1 MLIQGSVNT
10 DRINILTE
18 RYNELINQGVDQSQ
32 ILVIL
37 LNSYKKEKFINSIKN
52 NDDFSKGNI
61 HTFFGLCYNAFLDNW
76 GHISA
81 LINNANPE
89 DIPNLCGLE
98 VSQYIFKQCIKEADF
113 SDYISK
119 VNLLHQLFRRYSLIV
134 NNGLTVSEIKE
145 RSLILNETF
154 ANEANKAIEEYKR
167 RTIQYKSFDYL
178 RQMAILPEIYK
189 KTDYFKN
196 IKYLIVDD
204 ADEMPYAFWQ
214 FIDGIINNLEKYYIG
229 YDKNGSTRCGYLCA
243 YKNGVEDFK
252 AKYKSEEII
261 LKEKSVYADLAD
273 EFSDCIKRGE
283 KYTFNNFNLSS
294 TVKRLDM
301 LKEVLLYVKTL
312 LNKGIKPDEISI
324 VTPIC
329 DEVLSSFLQESN
341 IKFTMLSG
349 SEKLVQNDIIAQI
362 LSILKLSYDIELK
375 DFELKSLFINLLN
388 ISYKNCYEIIKY
400 YEKNKTIKDVELKS
414 EKDNFALKKLLVI
427 INSLNIG
434 ELKISEKISVIHQ
447 NLIKEFNKIIDK
459 TKYDF
464 FIKEAQSFEY
474 AFVGENLG
482 KEFIIQIENSLISEN
497 PSEVISLNKDSIL
510 ISTPQK
516 IIDYSIKTKF
526 QLWLDISNSE
536 WLKEDTGTIYNAWVF
551 NRDFK
556 GSEYTSELNQILTR
570 DKTARIVRKLIN
582 LAQENITFYMSL
594 YDNSNNENFGG
605 LSEFIKREEKS
616 QKTFNIIPREDQKP
630 VLQYKKGKMGIMAVP
645 GAGKTTILLALIIK
659 LIKEG
664 TLPENIFVLTYM
676 ESAAKNFKERIK
688 SALPE
693 NPDLPNISTIH
704 GLALRIIKENANY
717 TKVGLDDNFE
727 ICDDITKEKIIKEL
741 FFKLKIDEDKF
752 DNYLKCISIVKLS
765 DNNAELYSKFKEIQD
780 FYNFFEE
787 YTKVLKTNNLI
798 DYDDMLSF
806 AVKILEKDKQ
816 ILNYYQSLC
825 HYVIED
831 EAQDSTDIQQKL
843 INLLS
848 GKHRNLVRCGDINQS
863 ITGTFTN
870 SNIES
875 FKAFLNKSQKVEMN
889 SSQRCAKAIYNL
901 ANKLISE
908 SQKDT
913 AKKLAFYPIQMVGTD
928 KNPASEKQPTFSTF
942 DTELE
947 EKMFILNEVKNIFQ
961 NNQKASISILLRLNR
976 QVNEYNEFFLSNGI
990 KTTIRTDSLSQ
1001 KKIYQII
1008 IAILK
1013 IIENPFDNKNII
1025 NLAEIY
1031 KTQEIYKISAQEI
1044 NIIKELKN
1052 PFISLSLD
1060 EIEEQGL
1067 SQLYWDID
1075 YWLNQATTSIEV
1087 LSLNI
1092 GSYYA
1097 KDSVEKSNTFMISTF
1112 IRRLKENN
1120 DDFATII
1127 RKIEYAANKPM
1138 SAYKFFEE
1146 DLQAE
1151 EKTINI
1157 MTMHKS
1163 KGDEFD
1169 YVFIP
1174 QLNEDNYPLKLENIK
1189 IKSGGHF
1196 VQTIKSNIENTKIK
1210 SVDELKEEQIFENLR
1225 LLYVGFTRAKN
1236 QLYLSSSVQN
1246 KRNKKIEISEFIQN
1260 IIK

>member
-10 DRINILTE
+10 DRTNILTK
-18 RYNELINQGVDQSQ
+18 RYNELINQGVEQFQ
-32 ILVIL
+32 ILVIV
-37 LNSYKKEKFINSIKN
+37 LNSYKKEKFLNAIKN
-52 NDDFSKGNI
+52 NDDLKEINV

-76 GHISA
+76 GHISK
-81 LINNANPE
+81 LINNFSVDE
-89 DIPNLCGLE
+89 KPNLCGLE

-134 NNGLTVSEIKE
+134 NNGLTASEIKE

-189 KTDYFKN
+189 NTDYFKN

-214 FIDGIINNLEKYYIG
+214 FVDGIINNLEKYYIG
-229 YDKNGSTRCGYLCA
+229 YDKDGSTRCGYLCA
-243 YKNGVEDFK
+243 YKNGVNDFK
-252 AKYKSEEII
+252 NKYKPEEII
-261 LKEKSVYADLAD
+261 LKDKSVYLDFADG
-273 EFSDCIKRGE
+273 FSEHIRRSE
-283 KYTFNNFNLSS
+283 KYRLNDFKIVSK
-294 TVKRLDM
+294 VKRLDM
-301 LKEVLLYVKTL
+301 LKDALSDIQALLK
-312 LNKGIKPDEISI
+312 KGIKPEDISI

-329 DEVLSSFLQESN
+329 DEVLSSFLEESN
-341 IKFTMLSG
+341 IKFTVLSG
-349 SEKLVQNDIIAQI
+349 SEKLIQNTTIEHI
-362 LSILKLSYDIELK
+362 LSILKLSYNVELK
-375 DFELKSLFINLLN
+375 DYELKSLFINLLN
-388 ISYKNCYEIIKY
+388 ISYKNCYEIIRH
-400 YEKNKTIKDVELKS
+400 YEQNKTIKEIELKS

-427 INSLNIG
+427 INSLNVG
-434 ELKISEKISVIHQ
+434 NLKISEKISVIHQ

-459 TKYDF
+459 TKFNF

-516 IIDYSIKTKF
+516 IIDYSIKTKY
-526 QLWLDISNSE
+526 QLWLDISNGE

-551 NRDFK
+551 NRDFNE
-556 GSEYTSELNQILTR
+556 SEFNSDLNALLTK
-570 DKTARIVRKLIN
+570 DKTARMVRKLIH
-582 LAQENITFYMSL
+582 LAGENISFYMSL

-605 LSEFIKREEKS
+605 LSDFIKKEETE
-616 QKTFNIIPREDQKP
+616 QKIFNIIPRKDQEP
-630 VLQYKKGKMGIMAVP
+630 VLNYKKGSMGIMAVP

-693 NPDLPNISTIH
+693 NIELPNISTIH
-704 GLALRIIKENANY
+704 GLALRIIKENSNY
-717 TKVGLDDNFE
+717 TKVGLDDKFE

-741 FFKLKIDEDKF
+741 FFKLKVEDDKF

-765 DNNAELYSKFKEIQD
+765 ENNTDLHSKFKEIQD
-780 FYNFFEE
+780 FYNFFDE

-806 AVKILEKDKQ
+806 AVKILERDKQ
-816 ILNYYQSLC
+816 VLKYYQNLC
-825 HYVIED
+825 QYVIED

-843 INLLS
+843 ISLLS
-848 GKHRNLVRCGDINQS
+848 GKYKNVVRCGDINQS
-863 ITGTFTN
+863 ITATFTN

-875 FKAFLNKSQKVEMN
+875 FKAFLNKSHKVEMN
-889 SSQRCAKAIYNL
+889 SSQRCSKPIYTL
-901 ANKLISE
+901 ANKLISTAIGLPDK
-908 SQKDT
+908 KD
-913 AKKLAFYPIQMVGTD
+913 AFYPIQMVGTD
-928 KNPASEKQPTFSTF
+928 KNPVSEKAPVFSTF
-942 DTELE
+942 ETELD
-947 EKMFILNEVKNIFQ
+947 EKLFILNEIKTIFE
-961 NNQKASISILLRLNR
+961 NNKKASIAVLLRLNR
-976 QVNEYNEFFLSNGI
+976 QVNEYNEFFLSNGL

-1008 IAILK
+1008 IAVLK

-1031 KTQEIYKISAQEI
+1031 KSQDLYEISAQEI
-1044 NIIKELKN
+1044 NIIKELKTA
-1052 PFISLSLD
+1052 FISLNLD
-1060 EIEEQGL
+1060 DIQEQGL
-1067 SQLYWDID
+1067 AQLYCDVD

-1087 LSLNI
+1087 LALSI

-1097 KDSVEKSNTFMISTF
+1097 KDSVEKSNTFMISSF
-1112 IRRLKENN
+1112 IKRLKENN
-1120 DDFATII
+1120 SNTSDII
-1127 RKIEYAANKPM
+1127 NKIEYAANKPM

-1146 DLQAE
+1146 EIQE
-1151 EKTINI
+1151 EERTINI

-1174 QLNEDNYPLKLENIK
+1174 QLNEENYPLNLENIK

-1196 VQTIKSNIENTKIK
+1196 VQTIKSNIENTVIK
-1210 SVDELKEEQIFENLR
+1210 TVDKLKEEQIFENLR

-1236 QLYLSSSVQN
+1236 QLFLSTSKQN
-1246 KRNKKIEISEFIQN
+1246 KRNKNIKKSEFIEN
-1260 IIK
+1260 LLN